1 MILKALKTII
11 AQSKCRILHA
21 LHELRK
27 KRARK
32 TSVLQA
38 DSKVAFHT
46 ITSSISL
53 FGLSTLRTN
62 HKLCKKLANRKRRS
76 GRHMSLSLG
85 TQTRYC
91 ALIRNYTEG
100 LERQRRRQSHKTFM
114 SFRKRREILFRL
126 ETQTLTQKVFLW
138 DRSSVMLRKLHTNPS
153 KFFFNRRKTKLEGF
167 VWSFLSITG

>member
-1 MILKALKTII
+1 MILKASKNVI

-27 KRARK
+27 KRAKK

-38 DSKVAFHT
+38 DSKVTFHT

-62 HKLCKKLANRKRRS
+62 HKLCKKKLANGKRRS
-76 GRHMSLSLG
+76 TYVLVTRDSK
-85 TQTRYC
+85 RYC
-91 ALIRNYTEG
+91 ALIRHSQTLYTEG
-100 LERQRRRQSHKTFM
+100 LEHQRRRQSHKRFM

-126 ETQTLTQKVFLW
+126 ETQTLITKKVVLEIVAQLCLENSIQTLLNLFLF
-138 DRSSVMLRKLHTNPS
+138 DAKTN
-153 KFFFNRRKTKLEGF
+153 
-167 VWSFLSITG
+167 

>member
-1 MILKALKTII
+1 MILRASENII

-76 GRHMSLSLG
+76 TYVLVTRDSNTILCTNSPFADALYKRFRASATQAIAQKFHEFWEKERNTFQLSN
-85 TQTRYC
+85 TDV
-91 ALIRNYTEG
+91 N
-100 LERQRRRQSHKTFM
+100 
-114 SFRKRREILFRL
+114 
-126 ETQTLTQKVFLW
+126 
-138 DRSSVMLRKLHTNPS
+138 
-153 KFFFNRRKTKLEGF
+153 
-167 VWSFLSITG
+167 

>member
-1 MILKALKTII
+1 MILKASKNII

-38 DSKVAFHT
+38 DSKVTFHT
-46 ITSSISL
+46 ITSSICL

-62 HKLCKKLANRKRRS
+62 HKLCKKKLANRKRRS
-76 GRHMSLSLG
+76 TYVLVTRDSN
-85 TQTRYC
+85 RYC
-91 ALIRNYTEG
+91 ALIRHSQTLYTEG
-100 LERQRRRQSHKTFM
+100 LEHQRRRQSHKIFM

-126 ETQTLTQKVFLW
+126 ETQTLITKKVLLEIVAQLCLENSIQTLLNLFLF
-138 DRSSVMLRKLHTNPS
+138 DAKTN
-153 KFFFNRRKTKLEGF
+153 
-167 VWSFLSITG
+167 

>member
-1 MILKALKTII
+1 MILKASTNII

-46 ITSSISL
+46 ITNSICL
-53 FGLSTLRTN
+53 FGLSTVRTN
-62 HKLCKKLANRKRRS
+62 HKLCKKLANRKHRS
-76 GRHMSLSLG
+76 GRQVSLSLG
-85 TQTRYC
+85 TRTRYC
-91 ALIRNYTEG
+91 ALIRHSQTLYTEG
-100 LERQRRRQSHKTFM
+100 VERQRSRQSHKTFM

-126 ETQTLTQKVFLW
+126 EAQTLITKKVFL
-138 DRSSVMLRKLHTNPS
+138 
-153 KFFFNRRKTKLEGF
+153 
-167 VWSFLSITG
+167 

>member
-1 MILKALKTII
+1 MILKASTNII

-85 TQTRYC
+85 IRTRYC
-91 ALIRNYTEG
+91 ALICHSQTLYTEN
-100 LERQRRRQSHKTFM
+100 LERQRRRQSHKSFM

-126 ETQTLTQKVFLW
+126 ESQTLTKKVFL
-138 DRSSVMLRKLHTNPS
+138 
-153 KFFFNRRKTKLEGF
+153 
-167 VWSFLSITG
+167 

>member
-1 MILKALKTII
+1 MILKASKNII
-11 AQSKCRILHA
+11 AQSKCRVFHA

-38 DSKVAFHT
+38 DSKVTFHT

-62 HKLCKKLANRKRRS
+62 HKLCIKKLANRKRRS
-76 GRHMSLSLG
+76 TYVLVTRDSK
-85 TQTRYC
+85 RYC
-91 ALIRNYTEG
+91 ALIRHSQTLYTEG
-100 LERQRRRQSHKTFM
+100 LEHQRRRQSHKRFM

-126 ETQTLTQKVFLW
+126 ETQTLITKKVLLEIVAQLCLENSIQTLLNLFLF
-138 DRSSVMLRKLHTNPS
+138 DAKTN
-153 KFFFNRRKTKLEGF
+153 
-167 VWSFLSITG
+167 